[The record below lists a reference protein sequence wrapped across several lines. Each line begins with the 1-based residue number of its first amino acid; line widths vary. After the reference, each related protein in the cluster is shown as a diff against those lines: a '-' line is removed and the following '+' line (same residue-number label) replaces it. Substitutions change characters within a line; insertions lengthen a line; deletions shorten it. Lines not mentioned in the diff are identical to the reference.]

1 MWCPWPSSR
10 MGTTLRSTAS
20 PSKITATSLPAGG
33 GQTTGVSPE
42 ESRGELRQQG
52 RCGTQ
57 CGAGVRL
64 GWRQGVGEWMC
75 APICGTLPDWP
86 PGIGRGHLVAQAA
99 RDPIERCVIAERHR
113 SGEMLGRRCNLDNR
127 HGNSAYFLPNADSLY
142 TDWNDSLAG
151 GVLWPSAPRLG
162 GNVDVEWAAWR
173 GWVNF
178 TLSTAV
184 RDGTAPQRP
193 RWAWARGS

>member
-1 MWCPWPSSR
+1 MKSHVASHASKVAAARNAVQEFDSDGDKVLENGCVR
-10 MGTTLRSTAS
+10 RSVG
-20 PSKITATSLPAGG
+20 LY
-33 GQTTGVSPE
+33 QTGLQVSDAE
-42 ESRGELRQQG
+42 IW
-52 RCGTQ
+52 
-57 CGAGVRL
+57 V
-64 GWRQGVGEWMC
+64 
-75 APICGTLPDWP
+75 
-86 PGIGRGHLVAQAA
+86 VAQAA
-99 RDPIERCVIAERHR
+99 RDPIERCVIAERHH
-113 SGEMLGRRCNLDNR
+113 SGEMLGRRCNLDNSR
-127 HGNSAYFLPNADSLY
+127 GNFAFLLPNADSLY